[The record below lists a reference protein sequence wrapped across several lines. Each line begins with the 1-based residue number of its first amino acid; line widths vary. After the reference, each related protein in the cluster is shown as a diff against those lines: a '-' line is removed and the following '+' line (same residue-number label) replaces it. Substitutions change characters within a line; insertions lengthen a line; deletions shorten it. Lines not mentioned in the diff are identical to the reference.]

1 MDAEDFEFAVATI
14 ILLRR
19 VRERSFKR
27 KLRKQWVRAIKEKEE
42 MQKGKTFIIQTLAF
56 ITSAKVSS
64 SLKLN
69 LFVFLM
75 FMIFFQLMNAILKI
89 FNMFNKSNY
98 LFTSTRLL
106 QSLSLYIKMVFQVKT
121 NKMLEIQ

>member
-42 MQKGKTFIIQTLAF
+42 MQNGKTFIIQTLAF

-106 QSLSLYIKMVFQVKT
+106 QSPSLYIKMVFQVKT

>member
-56 ITSAKVSS
+56 ITSAEVSS

>member
-1 MDAEDFEFAVATI
+1 MNAEDFEFAVATI

-42 MQKGKTFIIQTLAF
+42 MQNGKTFIIQTLAF

-106 QSLSLYIKMVFQVKT
+106 QSPSLYIKMVFQVKT